1 MHSEL
6 QLRPVGQAVRR
17 AGRPRDQ
24 RLDQAIYRAALEVC
38 LQRGFQATTYTEVAR
53 RAQVRTPA
61 VYRRWPSKA
70 AMAIDIY
77 RRELDVE
84 ALPEAV
90 SVRDYLVELMRRR
103 IRTWSTPIF
112 RQIVLP
118 LLMDELL
125 RGSSGHPIRT
135 GTAESRKPMVI
146 RVRRGI
152 ASGELRP
159 DTDPNRL
166 LDLLGGA
173 ISMPCLFGQ
182 DLPDESEAES
192 IVDQLLSGFARHDQ
206 DPAA

>member
-1 MHSEL
+1 MA
-6 QLRPVGQAVRR
+6 AVVDPAPRH

-24 RLDQAIYRAALEVC
+24 RLDEAIYRAALGVC
-38 LQRGFQATTYTEVAR
+38 LERGYHATTFTEVAR
-53 RAQVRTPA
+53 RARVGTPA

-77 RRELDVE
+77 ERELETE

-112 RQIVLP
+112 RQVLLP
-118 LLMDELL
+118 LLIDEIF
-125 RGSSGHPIRT
+125 RGSAGHPINT
-135 GTAESRKPMVI
+135 GTLLRRIPIMT
-146 RVRRGI
+146 RVRRGV
-152 ASGELRP
+152 ATGELRA
-159 DTDPNRL
+159 DSDPKRL

-173 ISMPCLFGQ
+173 ISMPLLFGQ

-192 IVDQLLSGFARHDQ
+192 IVDQVLTGFA
-206 DPAA
+206 PKSP